1 VVEVGEA
8 EVDEHQRRRSG
19 RSHYRPIA
27 NFAALVAVARA
38 RTTAIAIAPPVP
50 RRRAVDQRV
59 PRLDVP
65 VHYAGGVQRV
75 QRYQEVAEVVLH
87 LALGEVVI
95 VLLLATIVV
104 VVVVFSSVVDAIVVI
119 PAVECASRCRRRVV
133 LRASL
138 LMMPMPTSAV
148 AEPLGFGTGVLQHQR
163 GQLPRLPSLLQEPFP
178 RPAQSI
184 VLAPVESVVPVVP
197 MCRSPS
203 DRRGPRRRRRRRMC
217 VGSSYSS
224 FPSIERGPGSRLLAR

>member
-1 VVEVGEA
+1 
-8 EVDEHQRRRSG
+8 
-19 RSHYRPIA
+19 
-27 NFAALVAVARA
+27 
-38 RTTAIAIAPPVP
+38 
-50 RRRAVDQRV
+50 
-59 PRLDVP
+59 

-184 VLAPVESVVPVVP
+184 VLVPVESVVPVVP

-224 FPSIERGPGSRLLAR
+224 FPSIERGHGSRLLPR